1 MNASNTDVSIMLDEL
16 GLPESLRWK
25 EIQESPEFSGF
36 TPRQLLHEVIEPKYI
51 WGIIC
56 QVSEQHN

>member
-1 MNASNTDVSIMLDEL
+1 MLDEL

-36 TPRQLLHEVIEPKYI
+36 TPRQLLREVIEPKYI